1 MRQSLLVNEDKDI
14 RSKMADFEFSPEMQ
28 MAKLEGPEAENRV
41 FTKKLNELR
50 GMGRS
55 DPNAPFPEPT
65 APRPA
70 APRPAAGQPGME
82 AAAKTAFGS
91 YDPAKYEYRISPE
104 TGKIQRKPK

>member
-1 MRQSLLVNEDKDI
+1 MRQQMLINEDKDI
-14 RSKMADFEFSPEMQ
+14 RAKMADFEFSPEMQ

-50 GMGRS
+50 SIGRS
-55 DPNAPFPEPT
+55 DVDKPFPESRP
-65 APRPA
+65 AAPA

-91 YDPAKYEYRISPE
+91 YDPTKYEYRISPE